1 MKEIV
6 ITDTKWKV
14 TRKIVQTSK
23 RKKVDN
29 STKLVSEYDKISFN
43 KWMNELITRNGTTNY

>member
-1 MKEIV
+1 MKEII

-23 RKKVDN
+23 RKEVDN

-43 KWMNELITRNGTTNY
+43 KWMNELITRNGITNY

>member
-6 ITDTKWKV
+6 TTDTKWKV

-23 RKKVDN
+23 RKEVDN

>member
-23 RKKVDN
+23 RKEVDN
-29 STKLVSEYDKISFN
+29 STKLVSEYDKTSFN

>member
-1 MKEIV
+1 MKEII

-23 RKKVDN
+23 RKEVDN
-29 STKLVSEYDKISFN
+29 STKLVSEYEKISFN

>member
-6 ITDTKWKV
+6 TTDTKWKV
-14 TRKIVQTSK
+14 TREIVQTSK
-23 RKKVDN
+23 RKEVDN

>member
-1 MKEIV
+1 MKEII

-14 TRKIVQTSK
+14 NRKIVQTSK
-23 RKKVDN
+23 RKEVDN

>member
-23 RKKVDN
+23 RKEVDN

>member
-1 MKEIV
+1 MKEII

-23 RKKVDN
+23 RKEVDN
-29 STKLVSEYDKISFN
+29 STKLVSKYDKISFN

>member
-1 MKEIV
+1 MKEII

-23 RKKVDN
+23 RKEVDN